1 MIASATL
8 FGLDTDIAVSVTD
21 PDSLDRAVRHTRS
34 LTRRLDETINRR
46 SGTAEIIAL
55 DLADGQ
61 PVMVSSLL
69 DQIIIEALFYD
80 DLTDGATHA
89 VLGSGTDSPV
99 PLWHRVHIG
108 GAATTIPAGLKLDLM
123 ATGRAFLADHA
134 AEVLARQ
141 LGCGV
146 LIRVGGVAAT
156 AGEAPSAEPGADR
169 RWIVDIGGVSVA
181 ICAGQ
186 ATARVGDRGDDAGHV
201 TIEAGSA
208 ALAHA
213 AGLYVLR
220 APGDAAPWLRDHS
233 VAIRTDTARPVDA
246 RPYGGHPVAAA

>member
-21 PDSLDRAVRHTRS
+21 PNCLDRAVRHTRS
-34 LTRRLDETINRR
+34 LARRLDETINR
-46 SGTAEIIAL
+46 GLGNAEIIAL
-55 DLADGQ
+55 DLADGE

-69 DQIIIEALFYD
+69 DQVIIEALFYD

-89 VLGSGTDSPV
+89 VLGPATSSPV
-99 PLWHRVHIG
+99 PPWHRVNIG
-108 GAATTIPAGLKLDLM
+108 GAATTIPADLRLDLM

-146 LIRVGGVAAT
+146 LIRVGAVAAT
-156 AGEAPSAEPGADR
+156 AGEAPSAGLGTDG
-169 RWIVDIGGVSVA
+169 RWIVDINDVHIPV
-181 ICAGQ
+181 CAGE
-186 ATARVGDRGDDAGHV
+186 AAARVGDRGDAARQV
-201 TIEAGSA
+201 TIVAGSA
-208 ALAHA
+208 AMAYA

-220 APGDAAPWLRDHS
+220 APADPSPWLRDHAA
-233 VAIRTDTARPVDA
+233 AIRSDETGTADA
-246 RPYGGHPVAAA
+246 RPFGGLPVAAA